1 MEGVASQNVRFRP
14 CVACC
19 VCNIYQL
26 SCNYIWYYIQTKFRG
41 EFCGTMLL
49 QIREYRRLNCQKMS
63 ELDNSSDNCWIVI
76 VGDNKAKNSE
86 NVLRI
91 EYLERSE

>member
-1 MEGVASQNVRFRP
+1 MSRVVYATCTNSV
-14 CVACC
+14 VT
-19 VCNIYQL
+19 IYGT
-26 SCNYIWYYIQTKFRG
+26 IQTKFRG

-49 QIREYRRLNCQKMS
+49 QIREYRRLNCRKMS
-63 ELDNSSDNCWIVI
+63 ELDDSSDNCWIVI
-76 VGDNKAKNSE
+76 MGDIKAKNSE